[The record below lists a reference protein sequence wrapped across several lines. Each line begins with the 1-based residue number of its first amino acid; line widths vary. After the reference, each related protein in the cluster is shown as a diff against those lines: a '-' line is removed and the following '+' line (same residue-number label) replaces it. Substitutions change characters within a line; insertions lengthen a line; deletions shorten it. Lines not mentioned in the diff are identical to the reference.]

1 MKPDVAVGL
10 QGAPGCSGCAENKPK
25 TRSVVRSP
33 AQVVGEAAAS
43 CLSYSCSAERQ
54 GAVISEVDIVFVHV
68 MAVIYSWQHRAVSYI
83 LTPKEQEM
91 KLCLLLQSRAEPSEL
106 KSWDSVL
113 CGNLGLSWNCESPSF
128 PYMLLGQLQT

>member
-43 CLSYSCSAERQ
+43 CLSYSCSAESQ
-54 GAVISEVDIVFVHV
+54 GAVISEVDFLRWILSLF
-68 MAVIYSWQHRAVSYI
+68 MSWLSSALGS
-83 LTPKEQEM
+83 T
-91 KLCLLLQSRAEPSEL
+91 EL
-106 KSWDSVL
+106 
-113 CGNLGLSWNCESPSF
+113 
-128 PYMLLGQLQT
+128 